1 MTTISLI
8 CKKRL
13 LGDMKLLKRDPHQY
27 IDVSPD
33 DKDILTWFFLIKGPD
48 DSDYKNG
55 YFIGKIMYTS
65 EYPAK
70 PPDFMMLT
78 PSGRF
83 DIGKKI
89 CLSNTGYHSS
99 EWSPMWTMH
108 ATLTGFLSIMLDD
121 SEHGISHIHQD
132 KSIRQSYSNNSV
144 LYNKQ
149 HYPDLI
155 RKFTRFIDSDGNP
168 TIELTKKTI
177 KEPTKELVTEP
188 VTELVTELTKEVV
201 TELVTE
207 PTKEVV
213 TELVAE
219 LVTEPTKEV
228 VTELVTEPIKES
240 VTEQITEPVTEQI
253 TEPIKTKTKP
263 IKRPVTKPIK
273 GLVNKKVRKSIIF
286 DPTTL
291 EITKYTKTD
300 EEYKSLMKNNI

>member
-121 SEHGISHIHQD
+121 TEHGISHIHQD
-132 KSIRQSYSNNSV
+132 KSIRQTYSNNSV
-144 LYNKQ
+144 LYNKT

-155 RKFTRFIDSDGNP
+155 RKFTRFIDADGNP
-168 TIELTKKTI
+168 ITEITKKLI
-177 KEPTKELVTEP
+177 KEP
-188 VTELVTELTKEVV
+188 VTEPIKKLVTELTKELVIELTKEPVIEPIKEPV
-201 TELVTE
+201 TELTKEPVTEPITE
-207 PTKEVV
+207 PTK
-213 TELVAE
+213 T
-219 LVTEPTKEV
+219 
-228 VTELVTEPIKES
+228 
-240 VTEQITEPVTEQI
+240 I
-253 TEPIKTKTKP
+253 TEPIK
-263 IKRPVTKPIK
+263 RQVTKSIK
-273 GLVNKKVRKSIIF
+273 GPVNKKGKKSIIF
-286 DPTTL
+286 DPSTL